1 MTKQNRTTAADD
13 LALEISAKIET
24 ARGLVLALENLT
36 FASQELTETQKYNL
50 VVNHFATGSVLQ
62 ALSDELDLM
71 QAAADQLEDLTTQ
84 LSRAA
89 RQDEG
94 GEVQ

>member
-50 VVNHFATGSVLQ
+50 VVNNFATGSVLQ

-71 QAAADQLEDLTTQ
+71 QAAADKLEDLTTQ
-84 LSRAA
+84 LSRDA

-94 GEVQ
+94 GEAQ